1 MSTRNFITVITQML
15 NFVPEDD
22 DLKDNLTKILD
33 RYPYKAPEIRITSW
47 QEVQSCLIHRFSEIK
62 PDELP
67 EWASKMLK
75 VWKNEE

>member
-1 MSTRNFITVITQML
+1 ML

-22 DLKDNLTKILD
+22 TLKPNLSKILD

-47 QEVQSCLIHRFSEIK
+47 QEVQSVLIDRFSEIK

-75 VWKNEE
+75 VWKNQE